1 MAPRPEQTAAL
12 IAQVEYRHPVHGHAF
27 ARTSNVVGA
36 RCAGCAKLL
45 WGPFSAPCRCL
56 YCGVAAHRACLGRL
70 RHVARCAVAA
80 AAAPAPATG
89 GFAARRA
96 SAAAISHVAVRAP
109 LRRWWRGGAAPEDPP
124 SRSSSS
130 SSLVVFEDATVCD
143 AAAVRAAAAKLRAAD
158 ARRGNL
164 RLWAGSAACG
174 VAGGAVVGGAV
185 AGPAGAVLG
194 AKVAQAVAGTVLI
207 AGSPAAT
214 GALVGGA
221 AVGYRRRSLLS
232 GDGGDRERRRAAALE
247 SGRRAVERRGGS
259 EAARGEPW
267 RARGAAARAACEAA
281 RLPWCVAESDGATSL
296 ATALADSRRSLDEE
310 ARLFAAAALKPEH
323 APGAVRAELA
333 SLFRERR
340 ALSPGDVDMCLDD
353 AAAMAGEAAVDVLAF
368 HGRAPL
374 DGDVAGAT
382 LRAADAAVLGDVYD
396 HVFTALVVRHEARDD
411 AVAAALACRRAAAP
425 AAAAAGDDPAAARA
439 ADALRGVVEGRSA
452 HAKLRAVVFAL
463 EALAEARAGE
473 ADVSADALL
482 PRAAA
487 CVAAADV
494 PHLHA
499 ELAFMENFATDES
512 FLGVEGYALTTLRCA
527 LSIVLGEAG
536 GEPAD
541 DDPADDDPADAPAG
555 DGADAPAGDAAARAV
570 VDDVVAAVVAD
581 VVAAAPADLPPPPP
595 RDMGDAPRADDPPP
609 APF

>member
-1 MAPRPEQTAAL
+1 LDE
-12 IAQVEYRHPVHGHAF
+12 
-27 ARTSNVVGA
+27 
-36 RCAGCAKLL
+36 
-45 WGPFSAPCRCL
+45 
-56 YCGVAAHRACLGRL
+56 
-70 RHVARCAVAA
+70 
-80 AAAPAPATG
+80 
-89 GFAARRA
+89 
-96 SAAAISHVAVRAP
+96 
-109 LRRWWRGGAAPEDPP
+109 
-124 SRSSSS
+124 RSS
-130 SSLVVFEDATVCD
+130 LGTVSKRGCFS
-143 AAAVRAAAAKLRAAD
+143 RD
-158 ARRGNL
+158 ARARNTHVEATLNL
-164 RLWAGSAACG
+164 SC
-174 VAGGAVVGGAV
+174 
-185 AGPAGAVLG
+185 PA
-194 AKVAQAVAGTVLI
+194 Q
-207 AGSPAAT
+207 
-214 GALVGGA
+214 
-221 AVGYRRRSLLS
+221 
-232 GDGGDRERRRAAALE
+232 
-247 SGRRAVERRGGS
+247 
-259 EAARGEPW
+259 
-267 RARGAAARAACEAA
+267 
-281 RLPWCVAESDGATSL
+281 
-296 ATALADSRRSLDEE
+296 ADSRRSLDDE

-411 AVAAALACRRAAAP
+411 AVAAALAARRAADP

-541 DDPADDDPADAPAG
+541 DEPADDDPADDDPADAPAG

-595 RDMGDAPRADDPPP
+595 RDLGDAPRADDPPP